1 MAGLVLTAVNPASRK
16 IDNGQ
21 SLLDGKWASTF
32 SADFDK
38 NLAIRDTSIK
48 LWATVNYILSD
59 EARQGALV
67 GADEWLYTEEEFDT
81 SDPAA
86 GVAEPAELLSGKGWF
101 STC

>member
-48 LWATVNYILSD
+48 LWATVNNILFD
-59 EARQGALV
+59 EARKGALV
-67 GADEWLYTEEEFDT
+67 GADRSEENT
-81 SDPAA
+81 SDLQYLMRTSYA
-86 GVAEPAELLSGKGWF
+86 VFCLKKH
-101 STC
+101 TYIN